1 MASQRVPRIAVVVPC
16 FRVSRHIMEVLRRI
30 GPEVA
35 RVFVVDDACPEHTGD
50 LVERECVDPRVAV
63 LRHAE
68 NLGVGGA
75 MTTGYRACLSEDV
88 DIVVKIDGDGQMDP
102 EYLARIVRSIVAGR
116 ADYAKGNRFYD
127 LELLRSMPR
136 MRLMGNAALSI
147 VNKIS
152 SGYWDI
158 MDPTNGY
165 TAIHRTALELVPLD
179 KLDQGYFFESD
190 MLFRLYT
197 IRAVVHDVPMPAKY
211 AGEPSSLRVS
221 KVALSFPMKYL
232 RVGIKR
238 MFYSYFLRD
247 FNAATVQFL
256 IAVAL
261 GAWGVGFGAV
271 SWIESEI
278 HGIPATAGTVML
290 AALPILVAFQLLL
303 SALQYDIANVPR
315 IPLQQS
321 LQRV

>member
-1 MASQRVPRIAVVVPC
+1 
-16 FRVSRHIMEVLRRI
+16 
-30 GPEVA
+30 
-35 RVFVVDDACPEHTGD
+35 
-50 LVERECVDPRVAV
+50 
-63 LRHAE
+63 
-68 NLGVGGA
+68 
-75 MTTGYRACLSEDV
+75 
-88 DIVVKIDGDGQMDP
+88 
-102 EYLARIVRSIVAGR
+102 
-116 ADYAKGNRFYD
+116 
-127 LELLRSMPR
+127 
-136 MRLMGNAALSI
+136 
-147 VNKIS
+147 
-152 SGYWDI
+152 
-158 MDPTNGY
+158 
-165 TAIHRTALELVPLD
+165 
-179 KLDQGYFFESD
+179 
-190 MLFRLYT
+190 
-197 IRAVVHDVPMPAKY
+197 
-211 AGEPSSLRVS
+211 
-221 KVALSFPMKYL
+221 
-232 RVGIKR
+232 